1 MPTALADLLARRRR
15 TIAGLMSGTSLDG
28 VDAVIVDLDGSGPG
42 VSMEVRG
49 AAFVPY
55 PEALREALLAAS
67 LAGTS
72 DVRALSGLGFR
83 LAPIYAEAVEAA
95 CADAGIE
102 VSALDAVGCHGQTVH
117 HVPDPEDVAGEMT
130 ASTLQIGSPSALA
143 VRLGVPVVAD
153 FRAADVALGG
163 QGAPLVPY
171 LDFVRFAAPG
181 ETRLLVNLG
190 GIANAT
196 VLPAGCTASDVAAFD
211 TGPANMVSDRLATLF
226 FGVPYDDGGR
236 LAASGTPD
244 AETIARLMND
254 PYLQRMPPKSTGREL
269 YDERFVA
276 DLADRAGLALAPVTD
291 ATDAQ
296 ARDLIATAI
305 AFSAPRAPRRLPA
318 LHRPHRPRRCG
329 DPLRRRAA
337 QRGPRRSDSGPL
349 RPGSGAHDGRL
360 RRRWRHEG
368 GASRGTPRARNA
380 QRRPGEPPARDRRAA
395 PGGARRDRA
404 AVTGGDGGWGMG
416 EWRWGRP
423 PSPSRR
429 PPSVVPHLRA
439 VLAFGCDPSA
449 RVGRCGGIC

>member
-28 VDAVIVDLDGSGPG
+28 VDAVVVDLDGSGPG

-49 AAFVPY
+49 KAFVPY
-55 PEALREALLAAS
+55 PDALREALLAAS

-83 LAPIYAEAVEAA
+83 LAPVYAEAVEAA

-102 VSALDAVGCHGQTVH
+102 VAALDAVGCHGQTVH

-143 VRLGVPVVAD
+143 VWLGVPVVAD

-171 LDFVRFAAPG
+171 LDFVRFAAPD

-196 VLPAGCTASDVAAFD
+196 VLPAGCAAADVVAFD
-211 TGPANMVSDRLATLF
+211 TGPANMVSDRLAALF

-236 LAASGTPD
+236 LAASGTP
-244 AETIARLMND
+244 AAALIAHLMAD

-276 DLADRAGLALAPVTD
+276 DLANRAGLDLAS
-291 ATDAQ
+291 ATPATEAQ

-305 AFSAPRAPRRLPA
+305 AFSAHA
-318 LHRPHRPRRCG
+318 LHDAYRRFIAPIAPVDVVILSGGGRHNAALAGAIRDLFGPIPVRTTDDYGVDGDTKEALLVALLAHETLNGVPANLPRV
-329 DPLRRRAA
+329 
-337 QRGPRRSDSGPL
+337 
-349 RPGSGAHDGRL
+349 
-360 RRRWRHEG
+360 
-368 GASRGTPRARNA
+368 T
-380 QRRPGEPPARDRRAA
+380 
-395 PGGARRDRA
+395 GARR
-404 AVTGGDGGWGMG
+404 
-416 EWRWGRP
+416 P
-423 PSPSRR
+423 
-429 PPSVVPHLRA
+429 A
-439 VLAFGCDPSA
+439 VLGVIAQP
-449 RVGRCGGIC
+449 